1 MPTASIVSAIN
12 GISAGLLI
20 LGGGILVLTLAAA
33 GLCLMF
39 AWMDTHI
46 GGFIKRVFLSVL
58 TGSTLLGGSGALGLW
73 LSGLFGM

>member
-1 MPTASIVSAIN
+1 M
-12 GISAGLLI
+12 
-20 LGGGILVLTLAAA
+20 LTLAAA

-58 TGSTLLGGSGALGLW
+58 AGSTLLGGSGALGLW